1 MFTTKYEWIQIS
13 IILHMCSPSRCTSFS
28 YVLYT
33 AEYTNT
39 AILQKITCNTYTKS
53 AKKNSCMQIHDY
65 VSVRNLVKKG
75 SKFRAMSC
83 ILSSTEV
90 CQFLMAQLISI
101 TCHIILSCLHGGSI
115 HITNMSKTLKR

>member
-1 MFTTKYEWIQIS
+1 MSGYK
-13 IILHMCSPSRCTSFS
+13 SPLFYICVAHQDAHPLVMYYIPLNIRTQQF
-28 YVLYT
+28 YRKLL
-33 AEYTNT
+33 
-39 AILQKITCNTYTKS
+39 AIHTLKVP
-53 AKKNSCMQIHDY
+53 KKQNSCMQIQDY

-83 ILSSTEV
+83 ILSSIEV

-101 TCHIILSCLHGGSI
+101 TCHIILSCLHGGLI